1 MYDLLLKNAW
11 VVDPLNSVNGVADVA
26 IQDSKIAKVQ
36 RDITEE
42 AKEVIDFTGKTL
54 QPGIIDSHVH
64 LGEMWGSPFGPRM
77 LAMNGVTTC
86 LDMAGPLENILD
98 NVPK

>member
-26 IQDSKIAKVQ
+26 IQDGKIAKVQ

-42 AKEVIDFTGKTL
+42 AKEVIDFTGKH
-54 QPGIIDSHVH
+54 S
-64 LGEMWGSPFGPRM
+64 SPASLTATFTSVKCGALPSARE
-77 LAMNGVTTC
+77 C
-86 LDMAGPLENILD
+86 WP
-98 NVPK
+98 

>member
-36 RDITEE
+36 R
-42 AKEVIDFTGKTL
+42 VI
-54 QPGIIDSHVH
+54 PS
-64 LGEMWGSPFGPRM
+64 
-77 LAMNGVTTC
+77 VT
-86 LDMAGPLENILD
+86 GPLPVRLERTHTTS
-98 NVPK
+98 

>member
-26 IQDSKIAKVQ
+26 IQDGKIAKVQ

-42 AKEVIDFTGKTL
+42 AKEVIDFTGK
-54 QPGIIDSHVH
+54 PF
-64 LGEMWGSPFGPRM
+64 SPA
-77 LAMNGVTTC
+77 LLTAMFTSAKCGALPSAREC
-86 LDMAGPLENILD
+86 WP
-98 NVPK
+98 

>member
-54 QPGIIDSHVH
+54 RPALLTATFTSAKCGALPSARECWQ
-64 LGEMWGSPFGPRM
+64 
-77 LAMNGVTTC
+77 
-86 LDMAGPLENILD
+86 
-98 NVPK
+98 

>member
-26 IQDSKIAKVQ
+26 IQEGKIAKVQ
-36 RDITEE
+36 RDIQEE

-64 LGEMWGSPFGPRM
+64 LGTMWGSPFGPRTVSYTH
-77 LAMNGVTTC
+77 LTLPTKRA
-86 LDMAGPLENILD
+86 
-98 NVPK
+98 

>member
-42 AKEVIDFTGKTL
+42 AKEVIVL
-54 QPGIIDSHVH
+54 YRQNSSARHY
-64 LGEMWGSPFGPRM
+64 
-77 LAMNGVTTC
+77 
-86 LDMAGPLENILD
+86 
-98 NVPK
+98 

>member
-26 IQDSKIAKVQ
+26 IQDGKIAKVQ

-54 QPGIIDSHVH
+54 QPGLWITFLTTS
-64 LGEMWGSPFGPRM
+64 LNTASALTWRSCSSP
-77 LAMNGVTTC
+77 
-86 LDMAGPLENILD
+86 PLLLHSKMPI
-98 NVPK
+98 PPSRK

>member
-42 AKEVIDFTGKTL
+42 AKEVID
-54 QPGIIDSHVH
+54 
-64 LGEMWGSPFGPRM
+64 
-77 LAMNGVTTC
+77 
-86 LDMAGPLENILD
+86 
-98 NVPK
+98 

>member
-54 QPGIIDSHVH
+54 QPGGALPSAR
-64 LGEMWGSPFGPRM
+64 ECWQ
-77 LAMNGVTTC
+77 
-86 LDMAGPLENILD
+86 
-98 NVPK
+98 

>member
-42 AKEVIDFTGKTL
+42 AKEVFSPALLTATFTSAKCGAL
-54 QPGIIDSHVH
+54 PSARECWQ
-64 LGEMWGSPFGPRM
+64 
-77 LAMNGVTTC
+77 
-86 LDMAGPLENILD
+86 
-98 NVPK
+98 